1 MNLCEQTRQRQGKSA
16 ALAYPYPQSLV
27 GSTVLSTVAAMT
39 VMQAMFGPPSGIWAK
54 TVVGVVVWARAHLPE
69 MGCEYEEQRH

>member
-1 MNLCEQTRQRQGKSA
+1 M
-16 ALAYPYPQSLV
+16 
-27 GSTVLSTVAAMT
+27 STVAAMT
-39 VMQAMFGPPSGIWAK
+39 VMQAMFGTPSGIWAK